1 MANAQQQETKKKNTT
16 SGRMLAIATKRREL
30 LIEKKHCLCAGI
42 DAEIE
47 TLDAAILALDN

>member
-30 LIEKKHCLCAGI
+30 LIEKKHRLCADI